1 MKTSLLVLIATLA
14 LLLGLCQSQLEST
27 HRTEIALDRRQAG
40 DFDAEFPEYVYR
52 GETGRSPADV
62 EKDGGLYSRGVQ
74 KQRAGTALSAV
85 ELQEGSSLFHHAAGE
100 TAEFTRY
107 VSTSADP
114 GVGLT
119 FAVNDDVPEQK
130 GYIYRIHT
138 DKRMVD
144 VNRSLGK
151 YSPYAAQ
158 KEHAAIGFIPYDQIE
173 GWWEVTYKDDFSDPK
188 IGKQSQEKLR
198 QGKFKGFKK
207 NPKFNKGSFQK
218 LRGTGAAPQLA
229 GFPRLSPAWQDD
241 TWKAFKTQA
250 VEKNLDDLISSI
262 CAGKSTK
269 RDAGCMT
276 RLGHQETTGLARPK
290 PPKKPSTASN
300 PDGKPPKSKVSSKRP
315 IYKSS
320 KVRVTKAVGKAAAF
334 TLILPYARDLL
345 EAIKQWD
352 NPIGAAVRWFD
363 DAIASIQEA
372 IGGPSRD
379 DIDGNDLKA
388 SIICALKGGRESETI
403 QGRKSHFCTPTK
415 DEFTE
420 SLQRDFKKGRID
432 ELIQGCRGVD
442 VYNGGDP
449 HVWRWSQRRCEALQ
463 RTDEYAE
470 RIWEMGLT
478 GLLDSCSELET
489 NPPGNEDLRIKLEDH
504 CTAFQDGVERAE
516 KAAKKPVVG
525 IPKITAGKCKCD
537 AYHLQPFSEHCG
549 RLCRASYALGGWG
562 AL

>member
-1 MKTSLLVLIATLA
+1 MKTSLWALIATLA
-14 LLLGLCQSQLEST
+14 LLLGLCQSQLESG
-27 HRTEIALDRRQAG
+27 RSIEIALDRRQAG

-85 ELQEGSSLFHHAAGE
+85 QLQEGSSLFHHAAGE
-100 TAEFTRY
+100 TADFTRY

-130 GYIYRIHT
+130 GYVYRIHT

-173 GWWEVTYKDDFSDPK
+173 GWWEVTYKNDFSDPK
-188 IGKQSQEKLR
+188 VGKESQEKLR

-207 NPKFNKGSFQK
+207 NPKYNKGNFQK

-229 GFPRLSPAWQDD
+229 GFPRLSQAWQDD
-241 TWKAFKTQA
+241 TWKGFKTQA

-269 RDAGCMT
+269 RD
-276 RLGHQETTGLARPK
+276 
-290 PPKKPSTASN
+290 KPSTASG
-300 PDGKPPKSKVSSKRP
+300 PDRKPPKSKVSGKRP
-315 IYKSS
+315 IFKSS
-320 KVRVTKAVGKAAAF
+320 KIRVTKAVGKAAAF

-363 DAIASIQEA
+363 DTIASIQEA

-403 QGRKSHFCTPTK
+403 QGRKSHFCTPTE

-420 SLQRDFKKGRID
+420 SPQRDFKQGKID
-432 ELIQGCRGVD
+432 ELIEGCKGVD

-449 HVWRWSQRRCEALQ
+449 HVWRWSQRRCEALW

-478 GLLDSCSELET
+478 GLLDSCFELET
-489 NPPGNEDLRIKLEDH
+489 NPPGNEDLRITLEDH
-504 CTAFQDGVERAE
+504 CTAFQDGVEKAE

-549 RLCRASYALGGWG
+549 RLCRASYVLGGWG
-562 AL
+562 PL